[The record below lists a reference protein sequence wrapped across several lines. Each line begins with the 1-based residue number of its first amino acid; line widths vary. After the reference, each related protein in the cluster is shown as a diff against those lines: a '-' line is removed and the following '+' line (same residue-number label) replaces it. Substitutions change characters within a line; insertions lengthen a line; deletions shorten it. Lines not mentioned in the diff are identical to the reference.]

1 MKVRM
6 MLPMSVQCNTC
17 SNFMYKGTKFNTRME
32 DVQGERYLGI
42 KIFRFYFRCSQCS
55 AEFALKTDPKNADYI
70 VEGGAT
76 RNYELW
82 KDQEETK
89 EAAVV
94 AKEDEEKG
102 NAIKALENRALDSKR
117 EMDIM
122 AALDDM
128 RAIKA
133 SHATLGPDAALA
145 ALRREAAAGGG
156 GGDGE
161 EEDLDEEEAAA
172 LQQMLLAKAGFVR
185 RLSSSDDDDDD
196 DKKKEREPSGVHKT
210 HTQRQQQ
217 QQQQQQQQRNKDDF
231 LSSKPAL
238 PKFAVKSAAVAVNKK
253 AKVVTEQQQQK
264 EDPKERPGG
273 VGLGGLLGGYGS
285 SSSGED

>member
-1 MKVRM
+1 
-6 MLPMSVQCNTC
+6 
-17 SNFMYKGTKFNTRME
+17 MYKGTKFNTRME

-102 NAIKALENRALDSKR
+102 NAIKALENRAFDSKR

-133 SHATLGPDAALA
+133 SHAAVGPDAALA
-145 ALRREAAAGGG
+145 ALRREAAAGGAG
-156 GGDGE
+156 GEEE

-196 DKKKEREPSGVHKT
+196 KKKEGEPSGAHKT
-210 HTQRQQQ
+210 QQQRQQQ
-217 QQQQQQQQRNKDDF
+217 QQQQENKDDF

-238 PKFAVKSAAVAVNKK
+238 PKFAVKAAAVAVIKK

-264 EDPKERPGG
+264 EDSKEQPGG

>member
-76 RNYELW
+76 RNYEIW

-122 AALDDM
+122 AALDEM

-133 SHATLGPDAALA
+133 AHAAVGPDAALA
-145 ALRREAAAGGG
+145 ALRREAAAAGGG
-156 GGDGE
+156 GEE

-185 RLSSSDDDDDD
+185 RLSSSDDDDDNGD
-196 DKKKEREPSGVHKT
+196 EKKEGEPSGPHNA
-210 HTQRQQQ
+210 QLQ
-217 QQQQQQQQRNKDDF
+217 NKDDF
-231 LSSKPAL
+231 LSSKTAL
-238 PKFAVKSAAVAVNKK
+238 PKFAVRPGALLVGKK
-253 AKVVTEQQQQK
+253 AKVSEQQEQQQQ
-264 EDPKERPGG
+264 EPKEQPGG
-273 VGLGGLLGGYGS
+273 GLGGLLGGYGS